1 MCSEKDIDMILE
13 QLQQCHNREEK
24 KRILEQLHSC
34 VTCKEKPAV
43 FARGETRCKCEL
55 EQYAKFHNI
64 FEHVA
69 RPRTVKK

>member
-43 FARGETRCKCEL
+43 FCSRVNALQMRIRAICEVS
-55 EQYAKFHNI
+55 QYL
-64 FEHVA
+64 
-69 RPRTVKK
+69 